1 MSARLS
7 IDDEA
12 PDFDLSS
19 TEGAVLML
27 RDEVPRT
34 AVLLYFFG
42 DPESKRVRQDLGV
55 LREQHPSLAKWQV
68 KVLAVSPA
76 KLAQLKD
83 LQAELRLPFPLL
95 RDDRCFAAAYGVDP
109 AAEGEDSEP
118 ALYLVNHS
126 QILTWEA
133 NPIASVRGAMN
144 EIVETLKRQKSPTTN
159 YPRSVINRL
168 MDFWFNPTSLVNRW
182 TNRSV
187 N

>member
-7 IDDEA
+7 IDQEA

-19 TEGAVLML
+19 TEGALLML

-42 DPESKRVRQDLGV
+42 DPESVRVRQDLEV
-55 LREQHPSLAKWQV
+55 LREQRPSLAKWQA

-76 KLAQLKD
+76 KLAQLKE
-83 LQAELRLPFPLL
+83 LQAALRLPFPLL
-95 RDDRCFAAAYGVDP
+95 RDDRNFAAAYGVDP

-118 ALYLVNHS
+118 ALYLVDYS
-126 QILTWEA
+126 RIVIWMA
-133 NPIASVRGAMN
+133 NPVASVHGAMN
-144 EIVETLKRQKSPTTN
+144 EIVEILKRQKSPTTN

-168 MDFWFNPTSLVNRW
+168 MDFWFNPTSFVNRW

-187 N
+187 D